1 MDIRQELDRIVEQL
15 NDQQLSTLLDFA
27 IFFKSKEKATGTMLE
42 SQAYKDWLSVE
53 NDIYDEIFTD
63 ELSTR

>member
-1 MDIRQELDRIVEQL
+1 
-15 NDQQLSTLLDFA
+15 
-27 IFFKSKEKATGTMLE
+27 MLE
-42 SQAYKDWLSVE
+42 SQAYKDWLSAE

>member
-1 MDIRQELDRIVEQL
+1 MDMRQKLDRVVEQL
-15 NDQQLSTLLDFA
+15 NDQELSTLLDFA
-27 IFFKSKEKATGTMLE
+27 IFLKNREKATGTMLE
-42 SQAYKDWLSVE
+42 SQAYKDWLSAE